1 MLNKILEDLEF
12 LEIIPKGY
20 KPNFSDKTLT
30 STNEWFSTFKRR
42 YKSEKGEKGVMYVE
56 NLIENIESVC
66 KNLDH
71 SSLKLLKEKLVTAIL
86 GLNNLIYTYKID
98 EQISVSDGYINCKKR
113 IENIIEKIKPKFFN
127 HCPKIVFLNEHSR
140 EDNE

>member
-12 LEIIPKGY
+12 LKIIPKGY

-30 STNEWFSTFKRR
+30 STNEWFSTIKRR
-42 YKSEKGEKGVMYVE
+42 YKSEKGEKGVIYIE
-56 NLIENIESVC
+56 NLLDNIESMC
-66 KNLDH
+66 KNLDT
-71 SSLKLLKEKLVTAIL
+71 SSLKDLKEKLIPAML

-98 EQISVSDGYINCKKR
+98 EQMYVSEGYVNCRKR
-113 IENIIEKIKPKFFN
+113 IEYIVENIKPNFFN
-127 HCPKIVFLNEHSR
+127 HSPKIVFLDEHSQ